1 VAFNT
6 EDQVLVIW
14 DAINLLGEVNM
25 FPDTDEMSK
34 IFAETEIALV
44 NIISKII
51 KMRKLQERPSL
62 RLVSPL
68 ADKPKYVSSL
78 TGALDIPDRPSR

>member
-34 IFAETEIALV
+34 IFAETEIV
-44 NIISKII
+44 
-51 KMRKLQERPSL
+51 
-62 RLVSPL
+62 
-68 ADKPKYVSSL
+68 
-78 TGALDIPDRPSR
+78 G